1 MLYGL
6 NMTSHYTLQPVSY
19 VVPECS
25 LNCCLVG
32 EGIKQKCMFDPKGSQ
47 SFDSLQCLCEIK
59 AWLASNFFIL
69 IPIRLSVLE
78 IINRLD
84 AVEKCLRSFQEFML
98 YHGFGFGFR

>member
-47 SFDSLQCLCEIK
+47 SFDSH
-59 AWLASNFFIL
+59 SVYV
-69 IPIRLSVLE
+69 RLKPGWQAIFS
-78 IINRLD
+78 
-84 AVEKCLRSFQEFML
+84 S
-98 YHGFGFGFR
+98 